1 MKNLVFSRIFLHCV
15 ALGFIVSGLLLR
27 GRPGVRIPFGA
38 PVNNAESL
46 CFQGFSAFLLSSKR
60 KNNQA
65 SLGEVFLFYCC
76 KAFFSYRA
84 TANSSICFPAESEAT
99 SSKRSEDS
107 GKNSD
112 LSQENGPLPCRNS
125 EFCGKMRQ

>member
-38 PVNNAESL
+38 PDNNAENL

-76 KAFFSYRA
+76 KVFFSYRA
-84 TANSSICFPAESEAT
+84 IANSSIHFPAESEAT
-99 SSKRSEDS
+99 SSKRSENS

-112 LSQENGPLPCRNS
+112 FSQENGPLPFRNS
-125 EFCGKMRQ
+125 EFCGKIRQ

>member
-38 PVNNAESL
+38 PDNNAESL

-65 SLGEVFLFYCC
+65 SLREVFLFYCC
-76 KAFFSYRA
+76 KVFFSYRA
-84 TANSSICFPAESEAT
+84 IANSSIHFPAESEAT
-99 SSKRSEDS
+99 SSKRSENS

-112 LSQENGPLPCRNS
+112 FSQENGPLTCHNS
-125 EFCGKMRQ
+125 EFCWKMRQ